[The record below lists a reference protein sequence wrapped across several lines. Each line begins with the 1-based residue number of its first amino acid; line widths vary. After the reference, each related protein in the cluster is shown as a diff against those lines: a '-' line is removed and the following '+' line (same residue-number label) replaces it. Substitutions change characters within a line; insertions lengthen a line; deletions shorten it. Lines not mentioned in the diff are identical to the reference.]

1 MNDLAQ
7 ISLEAHLMR
16 MNFNRS
22 TSLSQLFALL
32 PELDLPS
39 SARQHIA
46 NDYRVQ
52 ANYFGQSGLHRST
65 YSVCRRRHMRRRL
78 VRRRAD
84 SPMKRI
90 HQLAIG
96 SIVVGV
102 GVLALKYLAYWLT
115 GSIALYSD
123 ALESIVNVATA
134 LAALISVRIAA
145 RPADAHHPYGYHKA
159 EYFSA
164 MLEGAMIIVAAILIM
179 REAFFG
185 LMNPKTLDAPLEGL
199 LVNGVATVING
210 LWCWTLIVQGKR
222 HRSPALNADGWH
234 LFSDVVSSAGV
245 VVGVLLAIVS
255 GWPILDPALA
265 AMVGLNVLWS
275 GWGVLKT
282 STGGLLDQ
290 AVSDKALA
298 SIRQTI
304 STHADGALEAH
315 DLLTRHAGRRTFIEF
330 HLVVPAKMTVDAA
343 HAICDR
349 LEQAIREDDEHA
361 IVTIHIEPADAAKH
375 TGIVII

>member
-1 MNDLAQ
+1 
-7 ISLEAHLMR
+7 
-16 MNFNRS
+16 
-22 TSLSQLFALL
+22 
-32 PELDLPS
+32 
-39 SARQHIA
+39 
-46 NDYRVQ
+46 
-52 ANYFGQSGLHRST
+52 
-65 YSVCRRRHMRRRL
+65 
-78 VRRRAD
+78 
-84 SPMKRI
+84 
-90 HQLAIG
+90 
-96 SIVVGV
+96 
-102 GVLALKYLAYWLT
+102 
-115 GSIALYSD
+115 
-123 ALESIVNVATA
+123 
-134 LAALISVRIAA
+134 
-145 RPADAHHPYGYHKA
+145 
-159 EYFSA
+159 
-164 MLEGAMIIVAAILIM
+164 
-179 REAFFG
+179 
-185 LMNPKTLDAPLEGL
+185 
-199 LVNGVATVING
+199 
-210 LWCWTLIVQGKR
+210 
-222 HRSPALNADGWH
+222 

-275 GWGVLKT
+275 GWGVLK
-282 STGGLLDQ
+282 SSAGGLLDQ

-304 STHADGALEAH
+304 SAHADGALEAH